1 MRKSL
6 SILLLLLTF
15 ALCAHAQ
22 TIVLRTGARVKGTIV
37 FQNEEV
43 VIVRDTEG
51 ARFQYPR
58 ADVAEILADDAVQ
71 PEEQVTQTPEEEAV
85 KTTKKVS
92 ALLEIG
98 GGSAYVPGIG
108 SGASMSVDLIIG
120 SHHIGSR
127 HLLIGG
133 GLGYHG
139 MFMPGETKQYSFLPV
154 QVALRMPLTENKHA
168 PAFGVALGYGVA
180 LSKNY
185 VGGLYTGLDFGY
197 RCQVNKRTAIGA
209 MFFARFQQAKLNVT
223 ETIED
228 VEFVN
233 KTGRSFITYG
243 AKFTLYF

>member
-1 MRKSL
+1 MRIRL
-6 SILLLLLTF
+6 SIFLLLVTF
-15 ALCAHAQ
+15 ALCAHAE

-58 ADVAEILADDAVQ
+58 ADVEDILTDEAAEVSASQDL
-71 PEEQVTQTPEEEAV
+71 ETQEEEI

-92 ALLEIG
+92 VLLELG

-108 SGASMSVDLIIG
+108 SGASMNVDLVVG
-120 SHHIGSR
+120 SHHIGDR
-127 HLLIGG
+127 HIFIGG

-139 MFMPGETKQYSFLPV
+139 IFLSGETKQYSFLPV
-154 QVALRMPLTENKHA
+154 QVALRMPLMEQKHA

-185 VGGLYTGLDFGY
+185 VGGIYTGLDFGY
-197 RCQVNKRTAIGA
+197 RCQINPKTAIGA
-209 MFFARFQQAKLNVT
+209 MFYAQFQQAKLKVT
-223 ETIED
+223 ETVED

-233 KTGRSFITYG
+233 ETGRNFITYG

>member
-1 MRKSL
+1 MRNRL
-6 SILLLLLTF
+6 SILLLLLAF
-15 ALCAHAQ
+15 ALCAHAE

-43 VIVRDTEG
+43 VIVKDTEG

-58 ADVAEILADDAVQ
+58 TDVADILSDDAVPTEVQ
-71 PEEQVTQTPEEEAV
+71 ETQTAEEEEI

-92 ALLEIG
+92 ALLELSG
-98 GGSAYVPGIG
+98 GAAYVPGVPA
-108 SGASMSVDLIIG
+108 GASMGVDLIIG

-127 HLLIGG
+127 HIFIGG

-139 MFMPGETKQYSFLPV
+139 MFMPGETKQYNFLPV
-154 QVALRMPLTENKHA
+154 QVALRMPLTEKKHA

-185 VGGLYTGLDFGY
+185 LGGIYTCLDFGY
-197 RCQVNKRTAIGA
+197 RCQVNKKTAIGA
-209 MFFARFQQAKLNVT
+209 MFFAQFQQAKIKVT
-223 ETIED
+223 ETIEE

-233 KTGRSFITYG
+233 KTGRNFITYG

>member
-1 MRKSL
+1 MRNRL
-6 SILLLLLTF
+6 FIFLLLVTF
-15 ALCAHAQ
+15 ALCAHAE
-22 TIVLRTGARVKGTIV
+22 TILLRTGARVKGTIV

-43 VIVRDTEG
+43 VIVKDMQG

-58 ADVAEILADDAVQ
+58 TDVADILADDADLPEVQ
-71 PEEQVTQTPEEEAV
+71 QTEVQADEEI

-92 ALLEIG
+92 ALLEIS

-108 SGASMSVDLIIG
+108 SGASMAVDLIVG

-139 MFMPGETKQYSFLPV
+139 VFLKEQYNFLPV
-154 QVALRMPLTENKHA
+154 QVALRMPLTEKKHA

-185 VGGLYTGLDFGY
+185 LGGLYTGLDFGY

-209 MFFARFQQAKLNVT
+209 MFYAQFQQAKVNVT
-223 ETIED
+223 ETVED
-228 VEFVN
+228 VDFVH
-233 KTGRSFITYG
+233 KAGRNFITYG